1 MESCTIA
8 VTSHDYA
15 DARRVLSECW
25 IFTPERGLRAMTLHG
40 NGSTLAIDG
49 RRLIRWCI
57 LDDGVPRSILAYLY
71 SAEPPSHELRDEI
84 AALARERFAE
94 RHAMLTART

>member
-49 RRLIRWCI
+49 RRLVRWCI
-57 LDDGVPRSILAYLY
+57 LDDDVPRSILAYLY
-71 SAEPPSHELRDEI
+71 AAEHPSGELRNEV
-84 AALARERFAE
+84 AALARERFA
-94 RHAMLTART
+94 RQQSMVISS

>member
-1 MESCTIA
+1 MESCTVA

-25 IFTPERGLRAMTLHG
+25 IFTPERGLRPMTLHG
-40 NGSTLAIDG
+40 NGSSLAIDG

-57 LDDGVPRSILAYLY
+57 LDDGVPPSIVAYLY
-71 SAEPPSHELRDEI
+71 SAEHPSVELRNEV
-84 AALARERFAE
+84 AALARERFVNCS
-94 RHAMLTART
+94 

>member
-40 NGSTLAIDG
+40 NGAAVAIDG

-71 SAEPPSHELRDEI
+71 SAEHPTAELRSEV
-84 AALARERFAE
+84 AALARERFANQQIA
-94 RHAMLTART
+94 H

>member
-1 MESCTIA
+1 MESCSIA
-8 VTSHDYA
+8 VASHDFA
-15 DARRVLSECW
+15 DARRVMSECW

-57 LDDGVPRSILAYLY
+57 LDDAVPRAILAYVY
-71 SAEPPSHELRDEI
+71 CADHPSLEVRNEV
-84 AALARERFAE
+84 AMLARERFANCSP
-94 RHAMLTART
+94 

>member
-1 MESCTIA
+1 MEPCTIA
-8 VTSHDYA
+8 VASHDYA

-40 NGSTLAIDG
+40 NGATLAIDG

-71 SAEPPSHELRDEI
+71 SAEQPSMELRNEV
-84 AALARERFAE
+84 AALARERFVSRPE
-94 RHAMLTART
+94 